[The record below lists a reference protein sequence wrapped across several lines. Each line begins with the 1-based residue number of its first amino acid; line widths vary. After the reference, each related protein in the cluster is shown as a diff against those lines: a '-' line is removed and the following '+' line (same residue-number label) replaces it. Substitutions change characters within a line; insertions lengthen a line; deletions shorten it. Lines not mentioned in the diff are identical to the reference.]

1 MSWPSRN
8 VKKGKLERQ
17 LRSKKK
23 RKSMKRKKQSLR
35 KLRGRREKRKGRL
48 KKGSNGKG
56 RREAITAARIE
67 VETGVVPG
75 GLGVVEAGRR
85 KRDPEVEVLG
95 GEEVVAGETGRRTR
109 RINGDQ
115 GEEVEM
121 IAGGMKMV
129 HLPGAAHHHPE
140 EALLLGEDLHLQG
153 VMVLEVEM
161 VGLGEEGMLH
171 QEAPLQDVDHH
182 QDVEEVETM
191 DHLGEVLLLEEILE
205 TGTEVA
211 PGGLAPQ
218 EMILPEVEIGIVV
231 VLEEVGGTLE
241 REEVLLPGE
250 CLQEE
255 DLLPE
260 ETLAEMMTAE
270 EVLLVVHLL
279 KEELGAAE
287 VVTDLLLEEDL
298 HQDAALLPEED
309 HHLGVEGPLPAE
321 EAVTMDQLTGA
332 VTALLPVTTLPHPN
346 QDQPA
351 KQKTQA
357 GPLSSV
363 SPRLTWDSP
372 GFRDLLRLPGIVASC
387 G

>member
-1 MSWPSRN
+1 M
-8 VKKGKLERQ
+8 ERW
-17 LRSKKK
+17 R
-23 RKSMKRKKQSLR
+23 
-35 KLRGRREKRKGRL
+35 
-48 KKGSNGKG
+48 
-56 RREAITAARIE
+56 
-67 VETGVVPG
+67 GVVPG

-95 GEEVVAGETGRRTR
+95 GEEVVAGETERRTR

-115 GEEVEM
+115 EEEVEK
-121 IAGGMKMV
+121 IVGGMMMV
-129 HLPGAAHHHPE
+129 HLPGVVHHHPE

-161 VGLGEEGMLH
+161 VGLGGGGMLH
-171 QEAPLQDVDHH
+171 QEALLLDADHH
-182 QDVEEVETM
+182 LDVEEAEMM
-191 DHLGEVLLLEEILE
+191 DHLGEALRLEEILE

-218 EMILPEVEIGIVV
+218 EMILPGVEIGIVV

-260 ETLAEMMTAE
+260 ETLEEMMTAE
-270 EVLLVVHLL
+270 EVLLAVHLL
-279 KEELGAAE
+279 KVELGAAE

-298 HQDAALLPEED
+298 HQDAALLLEED
-309 HHLGVEGPLPAE
+309 HHLGVEDPLPAE
-321 EAVTMDQLTGA
+321 EAVTMAQLTGA

>member
-1 MSWPSRN
+1 M
-8 VKKGKLERQ
+8 ERW
-17 LRSKKK
+17 R
-23 RKSMKRKKQSLR
+23 
-35 KLRGRREKRKGRL
+35 
-48 KKGSNGKG
+48 
-56 RREAITAARIE
+56 
-67 VETGVVPG
+67 GVVPG

-95 GEEVVAGETGRRTR
+95 GEEVVAGETERRTR

-115 GEEVEM
+115 EEEVEK
-121 IAGGMKMV
+121 IAGGMMMV
-129 HLPGAAHHHPE
+129 HLPGVVHHHPE

-161 VGLGEEGMLH
+161 VGLGEGGMLH
-171 QEAPLQDVDHH
+171 QEALLLDVDHH
-182 QDVEEVETM
+182 LDVEEAEMM
-191 DHLGEVLLLEEILE
+191 DHLGEALLPEEILE
-205 TGTEVA
+205 IGTEVV
-211 PGGLAPQ
+211 PGGLGPQ
-218 EMILPEVEIGIVV
+218 EMILPEVEIEIVA

-270 EVLLVVHLL
+270 EVLLAVHLL
-279 KEELGAAE
+279 KVELGAAE

-298 HQDAALLPEED
+298 HQDVED
-309 HHLGVEGPLPAE
+309 PLPAE
-321 EAVTMDQLTGA
+321 EAVTMAHLTGA
-332 VTALLPVTTLPHPN
+332 VTALLPVMTLPHPN
-346 QDQPA
+346 QDQLA